1 MSEADT
7 ITRMATLKIVEK
19 QETFTSATDVAEAPK
34 QDTPSSGNALVNK
47 IAAGLRK
54 RIMAMVNK
62 DPNVD
67 LKQSVQE
74 IKREAMY
81 DYQVQKQRESRLA

>member
-1 MSEADT
+1 
-7 ITRMATLKIVEK
+7 
-19 QETFTSATDVAEAPK
+19 
-34 QDTPSSGNALVNK
+34 
-47 IAAGLRK
+47 
-54 RIMAMVNK
+54 MAMVNK

-81 DYQVQKQRESRLA
+81 DYQVQKQRESRLAQIKREKILQQKHSDTQSVFDDMFSRKMNIQIKPAKQTSTEKTDS